1 MRSAVLSVLGV
12 GDDVVVGGAGGLAV
26 GGVRGA
32 GGWVAADPGVGA
44 VAALAVAEGATLLAG
59 GAEGIAWSDRW
70 SGDRGRTWRRAEWQ
84 GVLSPVTAIVTS
96 GREALA
102 ATIGAGVL
110 RSADAGRHWVPAGF
124 GLASHEVWALAW
136 GSGATVFAA
145 TEAGVHV
152 SPNAGRAWRRVSA
165 TAEVRVAALAVDRSA
180 PDEVVWAVGE
190 AGEVL
195 RSADGGGTWASRA
208 SLPSGVLPS
217 AITVEAATVLVAGS
231 TGLLRSDDDGAT
243 WERVHDEPGFALVR
257 GPRGFFAGT
266 SAAVIESAD
275 GRNWTPLGDPPP
287 VHDVARLVVVGD
299 EVLGYGTM
307 TGVVRWGCDGV
318 PAGLDAPRPVS
329 VLAAGADGVLVT
341 SGPEGLARSV
351 DTGASWQS
359 VVPGEAGFVH
369 VLAASDDG
377 TWWAAS
383 GDGARLLRS
392 GDEARTWAAQPAP
405 WGLAGVLALDARGG
419 SVLAATYDAGSAAV
433 DLWRLRSG
441 QGWDHSG
448 RLPVARPTVALSM
461 SPPVAVFDGRW
472 MFGRPDGR
480 GWQPGA
486 GPPGAFRRLA
496 GRGDRVVVLT
506 DEVLAET
513 HDGGRTWTP
522 IADAE
527 PARVRDIALTSTAV
541 VALLHTG
548 ELWTSG

>member
-1 MRSAVLSVLGV
+1 MRSTVLSVLGV
-12 GDDVVVGGAGGLAV
+12 GGDVVVGGAGGLAV
-26 GGVRGA
+26 GGGGGT
-32 GGWVAADPGVGA
+32 GGWEAVDPGIGV
-44 VAALAVAEGATLLAG
+44 VAALAVTEDGADTTLLAG
-59 GAEGIAWSDRW
+59 GAEGLAWSDE
-70 SGDRGRTWRRAEWQ
+70 RGRRWRRAEWQ

-102 ATIGAGVL
+102 ATIGGGVL

-124 GLASHEVWALAW
+124 GLASHDVWALAW

-152 SPNAGRAWRRVSA
+152 SPNAGRAWRLVSA
-165 TAEVRVAALAVDRSA
+165 TADVRVAALAVAD
-180 PDEVVWAVGE
+180 DVVWVVGE

-195 RSADGGGTWASRA
+195 RSADGGGTWATRG
-208 SLPSGVLPS
+208 SLPPGVLPS
-217 AITVEAATVLVAGS
+217 AIAVGAATVLVTGS

-243 WERVHDEPGFALVR
+243 WERVHDEPGFALAR
-257 GPRGFFAGT
+257 GPDGFLAGT
-266 SAAVIESAD
+266 AAAVIESAD
-275 GRNWTPLGDPPP
+275 GRTWTPLGDPPP
-287 VHDVARLVVVGD
+287 VHDLAHLVVAGD
-299 EVLGYGTM
+299 EVLAYGAM
-307 TGVVRWGCDGV
+307 TGVVRWGRDTATV
-318 PAGLDAPRPVS
+318 SVEAPRPVS
-329 VLAAGADGVLVT
+329 VLAAGADDVLVV

-351 DTGASWQS
+351 DTGASWQP

-369 VLAASDDG
+369 LLAASDDG

-392 GDEARTWAAQPAP
+392 GDGARTWAAHPAP
-405 WGLAGVLALDARGG
+405 WGLAGVLALDARGD
-419 SVLAATYDAGSAAV
+419 SVLAATYDAGSTAV
-433 DLWRLRSG
+433 DLWRLRAGRS
-441 QGWDHSG
+441 WDHSG
-448 RLPVARPTVALSM
+448 RLPVARPAVALSM

-496 GRGDRVVVLT
+496 GRGDRVVALT

-513 HDGGRTWTP
+513 RDGGRRWTP
-522 IADAE
+522 IADVD